1 MAAAGRLPA
10 RLRATKSGQHRDF
23 ARAMRT
29 TSASKAPAER
39 RTSAVHLSTELPVLA
54 PCEWTGRG
62 VASIVVDDVRQ
73 RQGAVAIALVAIVL
87 AVLAIAALLR

>member
-1 MAAAGRLPA
+1 MRHDLREQIAGRTEDEP
-10 RLRATKSGQHRDF
+10 
-23 ARAMRT
+23 
-29 TSASKAPAER
+29 
-39 RTSAVHLSTELPVLA
+39 VHLPTELPVLA

-62 VASIVVDDVRQ
+62 VASIAVDDVRQ